1 MTTNTFK
8 EKVLT
13 IARLQRE
20 AEDSLDRTLVARF
33 IDFLRTHNTM
43 GMVEINFG
51 KDDDF
56 LASTEMY
63 SEFNIPDSVEAEY
76 LEIVNFCNPAGI
88 VLAEEVAGSYLVVPF
103 EYLENP
109 DNWEDEMLKRTAG
122 IADNATK
129 ALKRVFPNLPDTRT
143 TFHVIGT
150 MEGKQIVQI
159 GFPDLEEWTFK
170 YDGVSYGGRYCIG
183 YDMETDNI
191 LYLDSA
197 INLGITSRNRVLT
210 RPLTQEEIANPS

>member
-76 LEIVNFCNPAGI
+76 LEIVNFCNPAGV

-109 DNWEDEMLKRTAG
+109 DAWEDETMKRTAG

-129 ALKRVFPNLPDTRT
+129 ALKRAFPNLPETRT
-143 TFHVIGT
+143 TFHVIDT

-170 YDGVSYGGRYCIG
+170 YEGVSYGGRYCIG

-210 RPLTQEEIANPS
+210 RPLTQEEIANP